1 MSKKENVKSKK
12 IKFTESVLKH
22 DNGFVEDI
30 VIAYVDVT
38 PEAKNI
44 IGSFVKSAKLIVSQ
58 NSKNN
63 SSSEWKDELK
73 DVSIDVS
80 DNNINVDGNTL
91 VVEFSNG
98 NIVSFYTSEW
108 GWVSRKK

>member
-12 IKFTESVLKH
+12 IKFAESVLKH
-22 DNGFVEDI
+22 DNGFVENI

-38 PEAKNI
+38 SEAKNI
-44 IGSFVKSAKLIVSQ
+44 IGNFVKSAKLIVSQ
-58 NSKNN
+58 SSKH
-63 SSSEWKDELK
+63 SSSEWKDEWK
-73 DVSIDVS
+73 NVSIEVS

-108 GWVSRKK
+108 GWVSRKE